1 MADPDR
7 MPPDPDDADPWP
19 DEIKPD
25 PSNARAKRRLQ
36 LILLAIGGGVVAFGA
51 WAGCGIAGLLYFS
64 SRTGSPVVGEWEM
77 LQPAIGA
84 KVTFE
89 FRSNKTGVI
98 KTQGS
103 DLEFDYTLSKDDPP
117 ILEWR
122 ITSMGGGARHAFK
135 KPGKMPV
142 APQADLKF
150 DVNGVVL
157 VGAVT
162 ERFRVAFDNNGLLTL
177 DNDNRP
183 LPFKLRRLRPGQL

>member
-7 MPPDPDDADPWP
+7 MLPDPDDADSWP

-25 PSNARAKRRLQ
+25 RPKAGTRRTL
-36 LILLAIGGGVVAFGA
+36 LVVLLAVGGAVVVLGTCVS
-51 WAGCGIAGLLYFS
+51 GGLAVLFLLPS
-64 SRTGSPVVGEWEM
+64 GQSPVVGEWEM